1 MGIPGSLVNLALSP
15 LQPRISPWLGI
26 EIPHQAIAHIAKQQ
40 QQQTK
45 KATHKTQKPKKP
57 CVTFI
62 TEVGFELRYQNLS
75 FPYCCSI

>member
-45 KATHKTQKPKKP
+45 KPHTKHKNQKNPAS
-57 CVTFI
+57 
-62 TEVGFELRYQNLS
+62 LL
-75 FPYCCSI
+75 